1 MTPGEMTAVSLFDG
15 IGGFPEALRR
25 AGVRTIATVEI
36 DPAAA
41 GVATDRFPDAKQ
53 LSDVTEVTPDD
64 LLAAG
69 FVPGRGILTAGWPC
83 QDLSLAGRRLG
94 LGGARSGLFWE
105 VVRLAAGLRPRWLLL
120 ENVPGLLSAVC
131 SCPGLGVCGT
141 GCTGPHPVRG
151 GACGP
156 GRCMELHGGA
166 MGAVLGT
173 LGELGYGL
181 AYRVLDARHFGVPQ
195 RRRRV
200 VIVGRLGDGAAP
212 AAVLLEPE
220 GGGRHPAAGSETRA
234 GAAGVAAVG
243 TLQGGGR
250 GHRLDTDD
258 MDGMAA
264 LYALIRDTG
273 HVNALTANMA
283 GGGGG
288 PDDNTAQGGHLI
300 PTSANTLTVNGARS
314 NDPETEQLVGFDLAQ
329 ITSGENRSRP
339 TPGKPQAPQAAAGR
353 PHVAYSLRRDPGG
366 TGQGHD
372 TNYVTHALTAEG
384 ADASEDGTERGTPLV
399 PAAFGHTNGL
409 DPQAGERV
417 IPALRAGHD
426 VGAGSVMEPTAV
438 RRLTPVE
445 CERLQGYPDGWT
457 ATSNGR
463 PQSDSA
469 RYRQLGNSI
478 AIPVFSWVARRIV
491 AYEAGER
498 A

>member
-1 MTPGEMTAVSLFDG
+1 MTAVSLFDG
-15 IGGFPEALRR
+15 IGGFPLALAA
-25 AGVRTIATVEI
+25 AGVRTVATVEI

-41 GVATDRFPDAKQ
+41 GVAADHFSDAKQ
-53 LSDVTEVTPDD
+53 LTDVTEVTPDD

-69 FVPGRGILTAGWPC
+69 FVPRRGILTAGWPC
-83 QDLSLAGRRLG
+83 QDLSLAGRRFG

-105 VVRLAAGLRPRWLLL
+105 VVRLAGGLRPQWLVL

-131 SCPGLGVCGT
+131 SCPGLGVCG
-141 GCTGPHPVRG
+141 GACSDPHPVRG

-166 MGAVLGT
+166 MGAVLGA

-200 VIVGRLGDGAAP
+200 VIVGHLGDRAAP

-220 GGGRHPAAGSETRA
+220 GVRGDPAAG
-234 GAAGVAAVG
+234 GAAGAGPAGGAAVG

-250 GHRLDTDD
+250 RGYRVDAESAAGGHLVPTP
-258 MDGMAA
+258 AP
-264 LYALIRDTG
+264 G

-288 PDDNTAQGGHLI
+288 ADDNTAQGGHLV
-300 PTSANTLTVNGARS
+300 ATLTRRHGKGPSSDLPDGHVV
-314 NDPETEQLVGFDLAQ
+314 PVGFDLAQ
-329 ITSGENRSRP
+329 ITSGENRNRP
-339 TPGKPQAPQAAAGR
+339 EPGDPQPPPAAAGA
-353 PHVAYSLRRDPGG
+353 PHVAHTLRADPGG
-366 TGQGHD
+366 TGQAHNTD
-372 TNYVTHALTAEG
+372 YVAHALAAEG
-384 ADASEDGTERGTPLV
+384 SDASEDGTGRGTPLV
-399 PAAFGHTNGL
+399 PVAFGHTNGL
-409 DPQAGERV
+409 DPQASEENT
-417 IPALRAGHD
+417 PTLRAGHFT
-426 VGAGSVMEPTAV
+426 GGGSVMESTAV

-457 ATSNGR
+457 ATSGGQ

-478 AIPVFSWVARRIV
+478 AVPVFAWVAGRIV
-491 AYEAGER
+491 AYEAGELL
-498 A
+498 